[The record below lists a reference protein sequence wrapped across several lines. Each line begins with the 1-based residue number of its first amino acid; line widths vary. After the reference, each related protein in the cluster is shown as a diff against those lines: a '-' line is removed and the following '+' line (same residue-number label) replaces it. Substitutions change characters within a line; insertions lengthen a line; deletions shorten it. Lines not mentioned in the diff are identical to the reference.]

1 MITRAQENLE
11 QAPGK
16 KFPSK
21 LGASITSVMEILSQ
35 HSNVEV
41 KELLSMVSASRNL
54 RIVSMDR
61 PIGLPT
67 VTVRGGNTGVTT
79 RTDTK
84 TPSKP
89 TPKASWKADAKWV
102 AADAEHTHR
111 IELIKGEPDEN
122 RRATLS
128 RELHE
133 YEATVIK
140 PLKLQLRGFRPPT

>member
-1 MITRAQENLE
+1 MNTRAQENLE

-16 KFPSK
+16 KFPEK
-21 LGASITSVMEILSQ
+21 LGTSITAVMEILSH

-41 KELLSMVSASRNL
+41 KELLAMVSASRNL

-67 VTVRGGNTGVTT
+67 VTVRGVNTGVST
-79 RTDTK
+79 RTDPK
-84 TPSKP
+84 APSK
-89 TPKASWKADAKWV
+89 TPKASWKGDAKWV
-102 AADAEHTHR
+102 AADAEHTRR
-111 IELIKGEPDEN
+111 IELIKGERDEN
-122 RRATLS
+122 RRATLA